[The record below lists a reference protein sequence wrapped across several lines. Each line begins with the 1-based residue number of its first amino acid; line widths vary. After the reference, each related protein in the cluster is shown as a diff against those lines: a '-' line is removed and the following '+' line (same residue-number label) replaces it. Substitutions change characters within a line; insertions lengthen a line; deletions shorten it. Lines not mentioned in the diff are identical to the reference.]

1 MLPITGSEQELLR
14 DGLVSAFPTR
24 KDLDDFTTFDL
35 DTALNLISP
44 PSDTV
49 PRATLEVIRWAAA
62 RGQLW
67 MMIDK
72 ASARRTDNPDL
83 AKVVAALAS
92 ARARE
97 PKNADFTRAAAQL
110 GITPEPPAGFTLEKL
125 VDASKGFTDITLWS
139 EGFWEMERRVCAI
152 EIAGKKKGTGFLV
165 GPSTVMTNYHVI
177 ASVHAGVY
185 NPSHLAARF
194 DYKRTRDGETHNGE
208 SFKVVEPDWLV
219 DSSPPS
225 PLDEAPVAGQLP
237 KPCQL
242 DYAVIRLQGSPG
254 ETKANPHD
262 PRARGWYELPD
273 HGYEFDA
280 DSFLLIAQHPD
291 RAPLQF
297 AADEKSVISSNGN
310 GTRVTYRT
318 NTLGGSSGSPVF
330 NATLD
335 VVALHH
341 AGDPNYP
348 ESVRGEYNEGIPIF
362 EIRSLIAEHHKL
374 AALTS

>member
-62 RGQLW
+62 RGLLW
-67 MMIDK
+67 VMIDK
-72 ASARRTDNPDL
+72 AYARRADNPNL
-83 AKVVAALAS
+83 AKVVTALAS

-97 PKNADFTRAAAQL
+97 PENADFMRAAAQL
-110 GITPEPPAGFTLEKL
+110 GLTPEPPPGFTLEKL

-152 EIAGKKKGTGFLV
+152 EIAGEKMGTGFLV

-177 ASVHAGVY
+177 DSVHAGVY
-185 NPSHLAARF
+185 NPGHLAARF
-194 DYKRTRDGETHNGE
+194 DFKRTRDGETRNGE
-208 SFKVVEPDWLV
+208 TFSVVEPDWLV

-225 PLDEAPVAGQLP
+225 PLDVEPVVGQVP
-237 KPCQL
+237 GPQEL
-242 DYAVIRLQGSPG
+242 DYAVIRLQGIPG
-254 ETKANPHD
+254 ETKAHPD
-262 PRARGWYELPD
+262 DSRARGWYELPD
-273 HGYEFDA
+273 HGYEFDV

-291 RAPLQF
+291 RSPLQF
-297 AADEKSVISSNGN
+297 AADEKSVISCNSNR
-310 GTRVTYRT
+310 TRVTYRT
-318 NTLGGSSGSPVF
+318 NTLPGSSGSPVF
-330 NATLD
+330 NATLHL
-335 VVALHH
+335 VALHH
-341 AGDPNYP
+341 AGDPNYQ
-348 ESVRGEYNEGIPIF
+348 ESYHGDYNQGIPTF
-362 EIRSLIAEHHKL
+362 GIRNLIAEHGKL
-374 AALTS
+374 AALTT